1 MHLQDGLSSL
11 LKDYMRSLNLT
22 VGKRKRTSKD
32 GARDLAGASPSGAA
46 DAAAAAIAAAAPA
59 AMVTIAPPV
68 RAVPLRAAP
77 AVRPA
82 KRGRP
87 PRSKQVSAC
96 PSKS

>member
-46 DAAAAAIAAAAPA
+46 DAAAAMAAAATT

-96 PSKS
+96 QYLS